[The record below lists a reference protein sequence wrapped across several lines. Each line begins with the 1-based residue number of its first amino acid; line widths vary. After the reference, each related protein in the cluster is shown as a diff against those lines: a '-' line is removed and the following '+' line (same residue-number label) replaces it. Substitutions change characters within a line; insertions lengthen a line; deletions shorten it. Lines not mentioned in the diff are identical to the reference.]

1 MHPEPARLYKTFI
14 WAMFCLCFLPF
25 AGFSRASESPLHVNI
40 KVRSVE
46 PRFAPSYLTAAPLQS
61 ITICSAAA
69 AVLNGD
75 IKAPVPDSYLW
86 QINTNGNWVNA
97 PSANTQKD
105 YITSSLTNT
114 SASSVVYSLRR
125 RISTAGVVDFDSFY
139 DVTVR
144 PIAAVNNN
152 TIVTPVVTQF
162 CSTGNPTSI
171 TGSTPGGG
179 DGTFSY
185 QWQSSADNA
194 TFSDVVGAISKN
206 YDPPVLNKDTYYR
219 RMVSSGACTTPT
231 LSNVVIL
238 KVSTPPP
245 APSPSASVVAICQG
259 TSATLTIGSP
269 QAGFT
274 YNWYDSPAKITV
286 LAAGTSFTTPV
297 LNADKNYYVE
307 ASNGTCGSQLATIQ
321 VKVTQAPAVPQFTQ
335 TTVTACSGST
345 ATLTVQNSQSG
356 VVYNWYSS
364 ATDATILHTGSTFV
378 LQNVTSAIT
387 YYVEGLSSTGCS
399 SLSRGKVS
407 LTVKPV
413 IAVTNNQIT
422 APAVTDFCITG
433 NPSAITGSTPG
444 GGDGTFSYQWQSS
457 ADNITFANI
466 AGATSKNYD
475 PSVLNK
481 DTYYRRVVSSGA
493 CTTPMLSNAIIIRVL
508 TPPTAPQPT
517 ASAVT
522 ICQGTAVLLE
532 VGSPQAGLT
541 YNWYDSPAKNV
552 LLTTGT
558 SYTTPVLNA
567 SKSYYVEATNSA
579 CGSQLTTIQ
588 VTVSPLP
595 AVPQFAQS
603 TVSVCSG
610 STTTLTIQ
618 NAQNG
623 VVYNWYSS
631 STDANILHTGASF
644 VITNVTSATTY
655 YVQAV
660 NSAECGSSA
669 RATVSLA
676 INPLP
681 VVTVSSS
688 GTSVCPGTSATLTA
702 SSSDG
707 SSVISWYDAPTGGNL
722 LAQGNTYVTANL
734 TSAKNYYLEATN
746 SNGCSSNGRVTV
758 QVQMTKPLDAPVVTV
773 GEVTSSSVSFEWSAV
788 TGATSY
794 LVSAD
799 NGLTYTAP
807 SSGSNGLTHKV
818 SGLDLNQPVTIT
830 VKALGA
836 TSCTLSDASAAVT
849 ATTIDNNNII
859 YVANNFTPNG
869 DGNNDIIYVHGKN
882 IKTLSFYVYDQWG
895 QLVFTST
902 DVNKG
907 WDGYYK
913 GSLMPV
919 GVYVYYLKTAMNNG
933 AQLNKKGTITLLR

>member
-1 MHPEPARLYKTFI
+1 MHPKPALLYKI
-14 WAMFCLCFLPF
+14 VLWAIFCLFFLPS
-25 AGFSRASESPLHVNI
+25 AGFSRAFENPLTVNTEP
-40 KVRSVE
+40 RSVE
-46 PRFAPSYLTAAPLQS
+46 PRFTTYHITVAPLQA

-75 IKAPVPDSYLW
+75 IKNTVPDSYLW
-86 QINTNGNWVNA
+86 QINNNGNWVNA

-114 SASSVVYSLRR
+114 SASSIVYSLRR
-125 RISTAGVVDFDSFY
+125 KISIAGVVDYDSYY

-152 TIVTPVVTQF
+152 TIVAPAVTQF
-162 CSTGNPTSI
+162 CSTGNPTAI
-171 TGSTPGGG
+171 TGSAPGGG

-185 QWQSSADNA
+185 QWQSSTDNA
-194 TFSDVVGAISKN
+194 TFNDISGAVSKN
-206 YDPPVLNKDTYYR
+206 YDPPVLNNDTYYR
-219 RMVSSGACTTPT
+219 RMVSSGACTTPA
-231 LSNVVIL
+231 LSNVVLL

-245 APSPSASVVAICQG
+245 PPSPAASTITICQG
-259 TSATLTIGSP
+259 TPATLTVASP

-274 YNWYDSPAKITV
+274 YNWYDSSTKITV
-286 LAAGTSFTTPV
+286 LATGTSYTTPV
-297 LNADKNYYVE
+297 LNAGKNYYVE

-321 VKVTQAPAVPQFTQ
+321 VKVTLAPAVPQFSQ
-335 TTVTACSGST
+335 TTVTACMGST
-345 ATLTVQNSQSG
+345 VTLSVQNSQSG
-356 VVYNWYSS
+356 VIYNWYST
-364 ATDATILHTGSTFV
+364 ATDANILHTGSTFV

-399 SLSRGKVS
+399 STSRGKIS

-422 APAVTDFCITG
+422 APTVTDFCVTG
-433 NPSAITGSTPG
+433 NPSAITGSTPA

-466 AGATSKNYD
+466 AGATSKSYD
-475 PSVLNK
+475 PPVLSK
-481 DTYYRRVVSSGA
+481 GAYYRRIVSSGT
-493 CTTPMLSNAIIIRVL
+493 CTTPMVSNVISVQVL
-508 TPPTAPQPT
+508 TPPPAPSPV
-517 ASAVT
+517 ASGLT
-522 ICQGTAVLLE
+522 ICQGTAATLTIS
-532 VGSPQAGLT
+532 SPQAGLT
-541 YNWYDSPAKNV
+541 YNWYDSPAKTTI
-552 LLTTGT
+552 LATGT
-558 SYTTPVLNA
+558 TYKTPVLNA
-567 SKSYYVEATNSA
+567 GKSYYVEASNSA
-579 CGSQLTTIQ
+579 CSSPLTTIQ

-595 AVPQFAQS
+595 AVPQFTQS

-610 STTTLTIQ
+610 SATTITIQ
-618 NAQNG
+618 NAQSG
-623 VVYNWYSS
+623 IVYNWYGSA
-631 STDANILHTGASF
+631 TDANILHTGTSYT
-644 VITNVTSATTY
+644 ISNVTAATTY

-660 NSAECGSSA
+660 NAAGCGSSA
-669 RATVSLA
+669 RGTVSVA
-676 INPLP
+676 IIPLP

-702 SSSDG
+702 SASG
-707 SSVISWYDAPTGGNL
+707 GAVISWYDAPTGGNL

-746 SNGCSSNGRVTV
+746 NTGCNSSGRVTV

-773 GEVTSSSVSFEWSAV
+773 GEVTSSSVAFEWSAV
-788 TGATSY
+788 SGATSY
-794 LVSAD
+794 LVSTN

-818 SGLDLNQPVTIT
+818 SGLGLNESVTIT

-836 TSCTLSDASAAVT
+836 SSCTLSGASVAVT
-849 ATTIDNNNII
+849 AATIDNNNVI

-869 DGNNDIIYVHGKN
+869 DGNNDIIYAHGKN
-882 IKTLSFYVYDQWG
+882 IKTLSFNVYDQWG

-919 GVYVYYLKTAMNNG
+919 GVYVYYLKAAMNNG
-933 AQLNKKGTITLLR
+933 AELNKKGTITLLR